1 MRRGSNTL
9 IYSRSAIC
17 RHGDLA
23 QVTMAADGGSGVQV
37 GSQPNNLKKN
47 SHDEDETPIT
57 DGETPSATVEKLLD
71 GGPAYVPISLS
82 LVSLFDSRGRCKLRN
97 RHNPALPCHQIVPS
111 GTQARSVHVMLEH
124 FSDELSKIRNGEL
137 EVKQAHL
144 LFSEERVSRAEEYEW
159 VCPVPECTMATFNN
173 VDLVRHVHM
182 HHNMHSTAALLRR
195 RGFGH
200 DQKGFREAVLDVLT
214 VY

>member
-1 MRRGSNTL
+1 
-9 IYSRSAIC
+9 
-17 RHGDLA
+17 
-23 QVTMAADGGSGVQV
+23 MAAEGGSGVQV
-37 GSQPNNLKKN
+37 GSQPNSVNKH
-47 SHDEDETPIT
+47 SHDEDETPMT

-97 RHNPALPCHQIVPS
+97 RHNPALPCHQIVPAS
-111 GTQARSVHVMLEH
+111 TQARSVHVMLEH
-124 FSDELSKIRNGEL
+124 FSDELSKIRSGEL

-182 HHNMHSTAALLRR
+182 HHNMYSTAALLRR